1 MLIKKPTG
9 NGKVEVT
16 FTMPALEHVSK
27 LYLVGDFNDWSIVL
41 NPLTQSADGSW
52 ATTLPLDAGRSYQ
65 FRYFDNNGHWH
76 NDWKADAYQPNQFGG
91 ENSLVQVDEVD
102 EAPKPKK
109 HNAPRRATGIQPRD
123 NAMLKILTNRA
134 IWAWW
139 LGSLAVFSSS
149 AFSQQAQA
157 ELLIYCGITMIRP
170 MTEIAQAFE
179 QKEKVKIT
187 LAQGG
192 SEDLYQSAKKSGQ
205 GDLYLPGE
213 PTYRDKHLA
222 EGLLGEV
229 TNIGYN
235 QMAIMTAKGNPKKI
249 KGDPKD
255 LLREEIT
262 VIIGDAASGSV
273 GQETKRILDS
283 LGLYQQIVDKALS
296 LSSDSRSLNSAMKKG
311 EADAVLNWR
320 ATGFFP
326 DNAAA
331 VDVIDMDPKVAKP
344 QALLLILLTFSKN
357 QDIARRFMAFAA
369 SEEGQAVFRK
379 HGFLDNKTSIQ

>member
-1 MLIKKPTG
+1 MLNALIRKMAWTG
-9 NGKVEVT
+9 
-16 FTMPALEHVSK
+16 L
-27 LYLVGDFNDWSIVL
+27 
-41 NPLTQSADGSW
+41 
-52 ATTLPLDAGRSYQ
+52 
-65 FRYFDNNGHWH
+65 
-76 NDWKADAYQPNQFGG
+76 
-91 ENSLVQVDEVD
+91 
-102 EAPKPKK
+102 
-109 HNAPRRATGIQPRD
+109 
-123 NAMLKILTNRA
+123 
-134 IWAWW
+134 
-139 LGSLAVFSSS
+139 LGSLLVFSGG
-149 AFSQQAQA
+149 AFGQQLAQS
-157 ELLIYCGITMIRP
+157 ELLIYCGITMVRP
-170 MTEIAQAFE
+170 MTELAHAFE
-179 QKEKVKIT
+179 QKEKIKVT

-229 TNIGYN
+229 ANIGYN

-249 KGDPKD
+249 KGDPEE
-255 LLREEIT
+255 LLREEVT

-296 LSSDSRSLNSAMKKG
+296 LSSDSRSLNNAMKKG
-311 EADAVLNWR
+311 EADAVMNWR

-326 DNAAA
+326 DNAAV

-344 QALLLILLTFSKN
+344 QALLLNLLTFSKN
-357 QDIARRFMAFAA
+357 QDMARRFMAYAA
-369 SEEGQAVFRK
+369 SEQGQTVFRK